1 MKKLAILS
9 PLVLLATTALAQ
21 DSTCILQPSCSQLG
35 YTSAEAD
42 CGTAKVLRCPFD
54 VSQVACLSGGSDG
67 GSGGETGGEPSD
79 EFGTVDNS
87 SCQVGYIYYSDDTCS
102 PEYNYFKDPIGIV
115 FDANRRYIVGFTRAW
130 QKKWS
135 TATSTSV
142 NIPFATDKITQMR
155 DFSGASH
162 TKAIEDLN
170 TLSSYPSAKHCIE
183 KTTGNKEWFLPSSGQ
198 MYVLASVYTLVN
210 EQFRKIET
218 GSHSTIQPALFYA
231 TEEDS
236 DGDIYYVRYWTST
249 LYSDSQAVYIELNP
263 TSLSNASLTS
273 YAAGGTFMHHFYAH
287 CIAEY

>member
-54 VSQVACLSGGSDG
+54 VSQVACVGGGSDSGGSG
-67 GSGGETGGEPSD
+67 AGGEPSD

-115 FDANRRYIVGFTRAW
+115 FDANRRYIVGLNEKRTVY
-130 QKKWS
+130 WS
-135 TATSTSV
+135 TQSST
-142 NIPFATDKITQMR
+142 NAAIPYITEELDLLR
-155 DFSGASH
+155 DFNGASY

-170 TLSSYPSAKHCIE
+170 TPTYYPAAKFCIE
-183 KTTGNKEWFLPSSGQ
+183 STAGDKEWFLPSFGQ
-198 MYVLASVYTLVN
+198 MYILNQTKTTVN
-210 EQFRKIET
+210 EQIAKIT
-218 GSHSTIQPALFYA
+218 YHTFVKLNNYGSSTVLF
-231 TEEDS
+231 
-236 DGDIYYVRYWTST
+236 YWTST
-249 LYSDSQAVYIELNP
+249 LYSASEAYYGMG
-263 TSLSNASLTS
+263 LSPDAESYQSFSSSINYSTGGSTS
-273 YAAGGTFMHHFYAH
+273 YRSAVR

>member
-67 GSGGETGGEPSD
+67 GSGAGGEPSD

-115 FDANRRYIVGFTRAW
+115 FDANRRYIISLIYGTY
-130 QKKWS
+130 KWS
-135 TATSTSV
+135 
-142 NIPFATDKITQMR
+142 
-155 DFSGASH
+155 
-162 TKAIEDLN
+162 
-170 TLSSYPSAKHCIE
+170 TLSSYSGTEIPIIE
-183 KTTGNKEWFLPSSGQ
+183 KALSLVRDFDGKKYTDHLLENSSQYPAAQYCGTLTMGNKNWFLPSYGQ
-198 MYVLASVYTLVN
+198 LYLLSL
-210 EQFRKIET
+210 KIGTVDSSLDKITHHTKEPLFKSKCFGIRSSSLT
-218 GSHSTIQPALFYA
+218 DTKHDYGLDACGNFHSQM
-231 TEEDS
+231 
-236 DGDIYYVRYWTST
+236 
-249 LYSDSQAVYIELNP
+249 ELNSWGVSSSV
-263 TSLSNASLTS
+263 TCCGSNTYFQAT
-273 YAAGGTFMHHFYAH
+273 TR

>member
-35 YTSAEAD
+35 YTLAEAD

-54 VSQVACLSGGSDG
+54 ISQVACLSGGSDSSG
-67 GSGGETGGEPSD
+67 GSEPSD

-115 FDANRRYIVGFTRAW
+115 FDANRRYITGLR
-130 QKKWS
+130 QSSSSPKWS
-135 TATSTSV
+135 TASSTSV
-142 NIPFATDKITQMR
+142 NISFATDKITQMR
-155 DFSGASH
+155 DFNGFSH

-170 TLSSYPSAKHCIE
+170 KLSSYPAAQYCIE
-183 KTTGNKEWFLPSSGQ
+183 NTTGNKEWFLPSSGQ
-198 MYVLASVYTLVN
+198 MYVLANVYTLVN
-210 EQFRKIET
+210 EQLSKIQT
-218 GSHSTIQPALFYA
+218 GSHSAITTTLMNKTIKESSTTYTL
-231 TEEDS
+231 
-236 DGDIYYVRYWTST
+236 RYWTST
-249 LYSDSQAVYIELNP
+249 LFNESTAVFITLDSTL
-263 TSLSNASLTS
+263 LSSASLTS
-273 YAAGGTFMHHFYAH
+273 YAAAGSSNYQFIAR